1 MHEFVPQPRRFYLA
15 SDDDLDEDYDVYLF
29 YPSRNSGIQVRMP
42 FPCFAHVFK
51 LFPYGLSPA
60 ASSFVCGVG

>member
-42 FPCFAHVFK
+42 LPCFARAF
-51 LFPYGLSPA
+51 
-60 ASSFVCGVG
+60 